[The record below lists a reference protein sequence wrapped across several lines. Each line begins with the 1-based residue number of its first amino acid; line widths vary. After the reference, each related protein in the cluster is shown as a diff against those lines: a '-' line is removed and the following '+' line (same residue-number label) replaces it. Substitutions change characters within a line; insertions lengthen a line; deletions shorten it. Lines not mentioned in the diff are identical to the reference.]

1 MEFPF
6 PAIAGA
12 CPVCG
17 TACGA
22 AYRGYYRRWVICPH
36 ALFIGWVAIRTAYCK
51 HERRRFALFPEFL
64 IPFRKFSRKAFVML
78 WQDWRAKPSEL
89 IDSVDRWF
97 HNLDQ
102 EIYLSVSTLY
112 SQLRLIV
119 RQLMAGHALFGT
131 PPIELGLVTSLLDL
145 PSDRVEYAI
154 QHRAFGLAAS
164 SRIDP
169 PP

>member
-22 AYRGYYRRWVICPH
+22 IYRGYYRRWVICPR
-36 ALFIGWVAIRTAYCK
+36 ALFIGWVAIRTAFCK
-51 HERRRFALFPEFL
+51 HHRRRFALFPEFL
-64 IPFRKFSRKAFVML
+64 IPFRCFSRAAFLRL
-78 WQDWRAKPSEL
+78 WQEWREKPAEL
-89 IDSVDRWF
+89 TDSVDRWF
-97 HNLDQ
+97 HELKQ
-102 EIYLSVSTLY
+102 EVYLSAVTLY
-112 SQLRLIV
+112 SQLRLILS
-119 RQLMAGHALFGT
+119 QLRAGHALFDT
-131 PPIELGLVTSLLDL
+131 APILPGALTSLLDI
-145 PSDRVEYAI
+145 PSDRVEHAI
-154 QHRAFGLAAS
+154 LHRAFGTAAS